1 MILFILAISKL
12 NNISLVQN
20 RLHNKIINLNS
31 NSFNINKKMYQFL
44 YLHNINSWV
53 YYEKI
58 GTNLQQ

>member
-44 YLHNINSWV
+44 YLHNINSRV
-53 YYEKI
+53 YYEKN